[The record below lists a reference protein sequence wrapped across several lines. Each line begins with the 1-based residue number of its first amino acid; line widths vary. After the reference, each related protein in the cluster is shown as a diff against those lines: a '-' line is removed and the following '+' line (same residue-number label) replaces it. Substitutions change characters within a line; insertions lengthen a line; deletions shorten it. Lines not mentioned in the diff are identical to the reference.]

1 MNFRGAMDGRGG
13 CAGLWLLGTG
23 LHEDEAQFGGGLEDE
38 LAVVLGAGGIV
49 EGDELV
55 GDVTAAAGEFSDA
68 GGEGPGKAGGT
79 PGAAGFAEKLADGI
93 EDLGSV
99 LGKEADDFAVDVDA
113 VFAED
118 GFDGEI
124 LPGRD
129 ADELGDF
136 EISGTEAVEESDEPV
151 GVAAG
156 DGEVGAAELAP
167 GWGEGPV
174 ELFLTNAAEELGV
187 GGGTASAE
195 SAKGAALAEEAAE
208 VYGRIDVDLR
218 FVHSDS
224 NSESETC
231 VSHRKRYGSLII
243 KELSGMKPGKLRQIC
258 LTCRSSRVRGP
269 APLIPWYGTAGL
281 IQGRRRWAVER

>member
-1 MNFRGAMDGRGG
+1 
-13 CAGLWLLGTG
+13 
-23 LHEDEAQFGGGLEDE
+23 LHEDEAQFGGGFEDG
-38 LAVVLGAGGIV
+38 LAVAVGAGGFV

-55 GDVTAAAGEFSDA
+55 GDVTAAAGEVGDA
-68 GGEGPGKAGGT
+68 GVEGLGREGGAS
-79 PGAAGFAEKLADGI
+79 GAAGFAEELADGI

-99 LGKEADDFAVDVDA
+99 LGNEANDLAVDVDA
-113 VFAED
+113 VLAED

-124 LPGRD
+124 LAGRD

-136 EISGTEAVEESDEPV
+136 EIGGAEAVEESDEAI

-156 DGEVGAAELAP
+156 DGEVGAAERPP

-174 ELFLTNAAEELGV
+174 KLFVANAAEELRV

-224 NSESETC
+224 SARGETC
-231 VSHRKRYGSLII
+231 ISHREGCDLLTI
-243 KELSGMKPGKLRQIC
+243 KELSGMEPEKLRQIC
-258 LTCRSSRVRGP
+258 LTSPSRREEGPVPPDSMVRHGR
-269 APLIPWYGTAGL
+269 ADSGTAALG
-281 IQGRRRWAVER
+281 G

>member
-1 MNFRGAMDGRGG
+1 MAVSSVPG
-13 CAGLWLLGTG
+13 W
-23 LHEDEAQFGGGLEDE
+23 HEGEAQFGGGFEDG
-38 LAVVLGAGGIV
+38 LAVALGAGGIV
-49 EGDELV
+49 EGEEQV
-55 GDVTAAAGEFSDA
+55 GDFTAAAGE
-68 GGEGPGKAGGT
+68 GGVS
-79 PGAAGFAEKLADGI
+79 GAAGFLEGLADGI

-99 LGKEADDFAVDVDA
+99 LGDETDDFAVDVDA

-118 GFDGEI
+118 GFNGEI

-136 EISGTEAVEESDEPV
+136 EIGGAEAVEESDEAV

-156 DGEVGAAELAP
+156 DGEVGAAERAP

-174 ELFLTNAAEELGV
+174 ELFVANAAEELGV

-208 VYGRIDVDLR
+208 VYGRIDVNQR

-224 NSESETC
+224 SA
-231 VSHRKRYGSLII
+231 RKRDMHISPATMRFVNNKGVKWHGSG
-243 KELSGMKPGKLRQIC
+243 KVEKNLSHIPFPPRGKGL
-258 LTCRSSRVRGP
+258 S
-269 APLIPWYGTAGL
+269 PLIPWYGTAGR
-281 IQGRRRWAVER
+281 IQGRRRWAV